1 MVVPGVVL
9 TSDADDALGLL
20 NDVRLVDHAASA
32 LRGSG
37 VVDLVLVGRGAS
49 GHAGLHDVLSRLA
62 GAEIVVLH
70 DAYRPLAP
78 AELVIRVV
86 EAVRAGADVAVPVVE
101 VTETVK
107 EINGGRI
114 VRTVPRETLVQV
126 QTPQAVRWP
135 VLAAAHRDCRP
146 GDPLVPPSA
155 RTVTVPGAA
164 HAFPVR
170 SPQDLDLAAA
180 VLATTA

>member
-101 VTETVK
+101 VTECGPDLAPALSSPRERPTSAPPSPSVTRA
-107 EINGGRI
+107 GRI
-114 VRTVPRETLVQV
+114 VTGRTGRT
-126 QTPQAVRWP
+126 
-135 VLAAAHRDCRP
+135 AAP
-146 GDPLVPPSA
+146 
-155 RTVTVPGAA
+155 
-164 HAFPVR
+164 
-170 SPQDLDLAAA
+170 
-180 VLATTA
+180 ATGRGSWKSGSR